1 MKELFYER
9 VKQFFGATVGLI
21 TLLFFACLP
30 LYPYF
35 KLPLHIN
42 LVLGGMLITLTLGI
56 FSLILV
62 LTLRKKLFPIY
73 TKEETQWVQKA
84 IRRYFWLYFL
94 ASLPFFFSFIV
105 YIIFFSGIKVFKPER
120 LDKLG
125 FKQVALDIAK
135 TIPDNEI
142 KACAEK
148 TCKNLIFTKE
158 GRVLFYIASNKGLF
172 LCPSAEDRIFYV
184 KLGEKPVDEVL
195 NYIVSKGYKIAVLE
209 KEVFKGNTS
218 VLKQRLEALGI
229 KTYIL

>member
-105 YIIFFSGIKVFKPER
+105 YIIFAPLSV
-120 LDKLG
+120 
-125 FKQVALDIAK
+125 
-135 TIPDNEI
+135 
-142 KACAEK
+142 
-148 TCKNLIFTKE
+148 LIFGYVLSIFGLILLKPRKE
-158 GRVLFYIASNKGLF
+158 DLI
-172 LCPSAEDRIFYV
+172 
-184 KLGEKPVDEVL
+184 
-195 NYIVSKGYKIAVLE
+195 
-209 KEVFKGNTS
+209 
-218 VLKQRLEALGI
+218 
-229 KTYIL
+229 

>member
-73 TKEETQWVQKA
+73 IKEETQWIQKA
-84 IRRYFWLYFL
+84 IRRCFWLYFL

-105 YIIFFSGIKVFKPER
+105 YIIFAP
-120 LDKLG
+120 L
-125 FKQVALDIAK
+125 
-135 TIPDNEI
+135 
-142 KACAEK
+142 
-148 TCKNLIFTKE
+148 
-158 GRVLFYIASNKGLF
+158 
-172 LCPSAEDRIFYV
+172 
-184 KLGEKPVDEVL
+184 
-195 NYIVSKGYKIAVLE
+195 
-209 KEVFKGNTS
+209 S
-218 VLKQRLEALGI
+218 VLILGYVLSI
-229 KTYIL
+229 FGLILLKPRKEDLI